1 MPPQI
6 KASPEVTKIMEVEAW
21 LMEGAYNRVLEAQDA
36 LSTSPYTAI
45 FLQRLTDTV
54 RLVGGGGKVGRAGSW
69 GGGLILCM
77 V

>member
-1 MPPQI
+1 
-6 KASPEVTKIMEVEAW
+6 MEVEAW

-54 RLVGGGGKVGRAGSW
+54 RLVGWGGKTGCAGS
-69 GGGLILCM
+69 
-77 V
+77 